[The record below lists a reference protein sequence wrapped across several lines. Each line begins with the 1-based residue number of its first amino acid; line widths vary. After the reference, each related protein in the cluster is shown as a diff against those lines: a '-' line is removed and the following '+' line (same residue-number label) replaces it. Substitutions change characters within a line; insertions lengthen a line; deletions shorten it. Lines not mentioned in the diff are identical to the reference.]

1 MGKATSMAHRQQ
13 VVNLKKEGHSYEA
26 ISEQLSLSRS
36 NVRDIWTRYR
46 RQGEAGLATAYA
58 NCGPKSPKTPLRLR
72 RAALWLKRQ
81 HPAWGTPRIHCGLRS
96 RYGGATPS
104 IRTLNRWYAAEGL
117 VKPRGKDARER
128 IGAARAVHNI
138 WQVDAKE
145 NLVLADGQPACYLTI
160 VDEKSGAWLAS
171 LVFFLRTCLP
181 SAARAGA

>member
-1 MGKATSMAHRQQ
+1 MGKATSMAHREQ
-13 VVNLKKEGHSYEA
+13 VVSLRKEGHSCEA

-46 RQGEAGLATAYA
+46 RQGEAGLSTAYA
-58 NCGPKSPKTPLRLR
+58 NCGPQGPKTPPLLL
-72 RAALWLKRQ
+72 RAALWLKRR

-96 RYGGATPS
+96 RYGHATPS

-117 VKPRGKDARER
+117 VKPRGQDVRER

-160 VDEKSGAWLAS
+160 VDERSGAWLAS
-171 LVFFLRTCLP
+171 LVFFIRTHLP
-181 SAARAGA
+181 GTARAGA